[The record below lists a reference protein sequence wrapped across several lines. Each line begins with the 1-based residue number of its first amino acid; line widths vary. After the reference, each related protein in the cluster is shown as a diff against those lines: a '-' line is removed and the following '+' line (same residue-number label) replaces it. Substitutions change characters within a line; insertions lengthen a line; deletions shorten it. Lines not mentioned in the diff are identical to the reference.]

1 MTDELR
7 FRTAQVAE
15 VSFPKRQVD
24 LVVMPYET
32 DTLIVERGKT
42 FTEIVSRGAF
52 DGIEARNDRV
62 RVNRDHDLKRTV
74 GRAIR
79 FHPSTTEGL
88 LAEIHISQTELGDE
102 TLTLADD
109 GVLDASAGF
118 GLLRDKAG
126 RVVPNAEVWETR
138 NRVRL
143 NRLFLGHIAL
153 TPDPAYES
161 ARVLAVRAGTPV
173 GGMDGE
179 GRKPMPNRAALE
191 LREWQE
197 KLAVIDSRYSQIQH

>member
-1 MTDELR
+1 MTEELR

-32 DTLIVERGKT
+32 ESLIVERGRT
-42 FTEIVSRGAF
+42 FTEIVSRDAF

-74 GRAIR
+74 GRATR
-79 FHPSTTEGL
+79 FHPSRTEGL
-88 LAEIHISQTELGDE
+88 VAEIHISQTDLGDE

-118 GLLRDKAG
+118 GLLRDKQG
-126 RVVPNAEVWETR
+126 KVVPGAEVWETR

-161 ARVLAVRAGTPV
+161 ARVLAVRSNDTPAGAAA
-173 GGMDGE
+173 GD
-179 GRKPMPNRAALE
+179 GRKPNLAQIE
-191 LREWQE
+191 LQKWQE
-197 KLAVIDSRYSQIQH
+197 ELAVIDRRYSLG